1 MSGDAISELSA
12 LIGGAIAA
20 STLDRDAMLD
30 TAKQIANG
38 GDYARAR
45 LGHLVANAV
54 IVALESTT
62 KPARA
67 AAEAAFTVPK
77 QDAEA

>member
-1 MSGDAISELSA
+1 MIGDAIAELSA
-12 LIGGAIAA
+12 LIGSAIAA
-20 STLDRDAMLD
+20 GTLDRDALLD

-45 LGHLVANAV
+45 LGHLAAKAI
-54 IVALESTT
+54 IVALESTN

-67 AAEAAFTVPK
+67 VAEVAFKPAR
-77 QDAEA
+77 DER

>member
-1 MSGDAISELSA
+1 MIGDAIVELSA

-20 STLDRDAMLD
+20 STLDRAAMLH
-30 TAKQIANG
+30 TARQIANG

-45 LGHLVANAV
+45 LGHLVANAI

-67 AAEAAFTVPK
+67 AAQAAFTAPK
-77 QDAEA
+77 QDAQA